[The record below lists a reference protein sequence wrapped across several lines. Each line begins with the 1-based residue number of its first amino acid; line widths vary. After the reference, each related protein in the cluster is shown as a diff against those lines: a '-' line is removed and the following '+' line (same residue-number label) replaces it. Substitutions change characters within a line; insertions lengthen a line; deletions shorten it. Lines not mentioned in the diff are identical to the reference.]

1 MPDPIAAYI
10 PACPMPPASNDAIA
24 PIPLDATASGDSH
37 GQDAARADSLKH
49 SPHRYSSSP
58 DGSVATDV
66 ATDGET
72 ETGIEPDTG
81 WHRLPAEL
89 VVHIGGFLPWQ
100 ALDALGRTHHRS
112 RQALAAC
119 IVHSRIGWRIACVSS
134 LSLLGRTVGELRS
147 PQLSGLQRG
156 RALGALAGRLPSLD
170 GGMVC
175 AARDVLLDEIARLP
189 RPLRAEPLVGVMHG
203 LARCSPSPVHK
214 GGAWPLLIAAHAVA
228 PARRGEALIA
238 CLRIPSL
245 TRNAMPNVTHWIDE
259 ALSLPAPDRG
269 ALLAMVVRLFPLGSA
284 TRTDAR
290 LQRFLRAC
298 QALRMPN
305 GEPAAG
311 EQAVVLIALADALDQ
326 HLARQAG
333 EDEAA
338 HVLWCD
344 LLAAA
349 QALRPDC
356 ALDVMAA
363 LAGPGALRGGAGG
376 PLRWAMLWQA
386 GRRFGADPAQYA
398 RWLAALSL
406 HHGSVQLE
414 GTWQCL
420 FDAAITLPPR
430 ETGPVVAMLAHGVA
444 AAPDEADRH
453 ARWLALYQMTLAIPL
468 PEARTASLVE
478 LAEALLTEDAAI
490 QDERWRL
497 LVDAMPALPTAAQVR
512 ALLACIDFGTAEP
525 FWEPCRRIILRL
537 PMGQRGAA
545 LSQLADRIVRLQAEA
560 HRVQAWRDIADSVN
574 DLPPEHRQAPWQMLL
589 RRINRV
595 FERDPVGH
603 ERARDTLA
611 DLLAGQP
618 AIARQQCLLSATWR
632 ADPRRCEWIVAQAR
646 DLPPALQAEVL
657 ARVAR
662 AARLAGTGHR
672 VEWGTDQR
680 IAVWVDLVGAVKE
693 LPTHYRGAPLQQL
706 AQLLAKLP
714 PDMRRTA
721 RRYFVALLRGV
732 PPADMPAGF
741 AAADPF
747 AESAMVRRAL
757 KRPRYPLA
765 MQAVAPKRARIDE
778 TWP

>member
-1 MPDPIAAYI
+1 M
-10 PACPMPPASNDAIA
+10 
-24 PIPLDATASGDSH
+24 
-37 GQDAARADSLKH
+37 
-49 SPHRYSSSP
+49 
-58 DGSVATDV
+58 
-66 ATDGET
+66 
-72 ETGIEPDTG
+72 
-81 WHRLPAEL
+81 
-89 VVHIGGFLPWQ
+89 
-100 ALDALGRTHHRS
+100 
-112 RQALAAC
+112 
-119 IVHSRIGWRIACVSS
+119 
-134 LSLLGRTVGELRS
+134 LGRTVGELRS
-147 PQLSGLQRG
+147 PLLSDMQRAQ
-156 RALGALAGRLPSLD
+156 ALGALAGRLPSLD
-170 GGMVC
+170 GGIVS
-175 AARDVLLDEIARLP
+175 AARDVLLDQIAQLAV
-189 RPLRAEPLVGVMHG
+189 PLRAQPLDGVMQG
-203 LARCSPSPVHK
+203 LARCHQSVVHE
-214 GGAWPLLIAAHAVA
+214 GGAWPLLMAARTVA

-238 CLRIPSL
+238 CLRIPSM
-245 TRNAMPNVTHWIDE
+245 TRSAMPNATQWIDE
-259 ALSLPAPDRG
+259 ALSLPAPERG
-269 ALLAMVVRLFPLGSA
+269 ALLAQVVRRFSFGSPM
-284 TRTDAR
+284 RTDAR
-290 LQRFLRAC
+290 LQQFMRAC

-305 GEPAAG
+305 GEPAAA
-311 EQAVVLIALADALDQ
+311 EQAVVLIALADALDH
-326 HLARQAG
+326 HLARQDG

-338 HVLWCD
+338 HDVWRD

-363 LAGPGALRGGAGG
+363 LAGPGALRGAASG

-386 GRRFGADPAQYA
+386 GRRFGAESSQYA

-406 HHGSVQLE
+406 HHGWVQPE

-420 FDAAITLPPR
+420 FDAAVTLPPR
-430 ETGPVVAMLAHGVA
+430 ETGPVVAMLARGA
-444 AAPDEADRH
+444 AAAADRADRH
-453 ARWLALYQMTLAIPL
+453 ARWLALYQMTLAMPL
-468 PEARTASLVE
+468 PEARTAPLVG

-497 LVDAMPALPTAAQVR
+497 LVDAMPALPRAAQFR

-525 FWEPCRRIILRL
+525 FWAPCRRIILRL
-537 PMGQRGAA
+537 PAAQRGVA
-545 LSQLADRIVRLQAEA
+545 LSQLADRIVQLQADA
-560 HRVQAWRDIADSVN
+560 HRVRAWRDIAHAVN

-589 RRINRV
+589 RRMNRV

-603 ERARDTLA
+603 GRARDTLA